1 MKLNMKKSFLLLVLF
16 LTVALSNS
24 VAQQLVLKDI
34 VNGAFRGEGMTAIT
48 PLAGSDQYAAISADG
63 KQIISYSFKTGKQ
76 SSVLFD
82 AAKARGAKIERVDGF
97 VMSPDSK
104 HMLVQTQTKSI
115 YRRSFT
121 AVYYIYNLAN
131 NKLEPLSDGGP
142 QQTPVW
148 SPDGTQVAFVRD
160 NNIYLV

>member
-1 MKLNMKKSFLLLVLF
+1 MKKSFLLLVLF

-48 PLAGSDQYAAISADG
+48 PLASSDQYAAISADG

-121 AVYYIYNLAN
+121 AV
-131 NKLEPLSDGGP
+131 
-142 QQTPVW
+142 
-148 SPDGTQVAFVRD
+148 
-160 NNIYLV
+160 